1 MALLDFDVVDN
12 MGQSQRYFIVVVGCN
27 ATDSVGNSGDTIIGS
42 NDGNNNIDISNEQRT
57 GPNTNSRT
65 LEI

>member
-1 MALLDFDVVDN
+1 MALLDIDVVDN
-12 MGQSQRYFIVVVGCN
+12 MRQSLRYVIVVVGCN

-57 GPNTNSRT
+57 GSNTYSQT